1 VKEDF
6 ELVLGEFYVKDVLEW
21 DKDQLYWLLGV
32 ARHKVQRDQYVDVRN
47 HKTYNM
53 QESKCHLKT

>member
-1 VKEDF
+1 
-6 ELVLGEFYVKDVLEW
+6 LGEFCVKDVLEW